1 MRRAEQRPL
10 ADLTQS
16 IDALI
21 AEYYS
26 RQSVPGTE
34 EIPILNA
41 KPKIEGRLTE
51 GCRTVI
57 TATDSYGT
65 RRGRRGLLSWIYLR
79 HRTRIRTD
87 AIGDR
92 PVQCL
97 GHITSSSV
105 TPATS

>member
-26 RQSVPGTE
+26 RQAVPETE

-57 TATDSYGT
+57 TATDFYGT
-65 RRGRRGLLSWIYLR
+65 RRGRRGFCPGF
-79 HRTRIRTD
+79 TFGTD
-87 AIGDR
+87 LEYVPMRSVI
-92 PVQCL
+92 VQC
-97 GHITSSSV
+97 SV
-105 TPATS
+105 WVT

>member
-26 RQSVPGTE
+26 RQAVPETE

-57 TATDSYGT
+57 TATDPSARGGEDEGFCPGFTFGT
-65 RRGRRGLLSWIYLR
+65 EPEYVPMRSVI
-79 HRTRIRTD
+79 
-87 AIGDR
+87 
-92 PVQCL
+92 VQC
-97 GHITSSSV
+97 SV
-105 TPATS
+105 WVT